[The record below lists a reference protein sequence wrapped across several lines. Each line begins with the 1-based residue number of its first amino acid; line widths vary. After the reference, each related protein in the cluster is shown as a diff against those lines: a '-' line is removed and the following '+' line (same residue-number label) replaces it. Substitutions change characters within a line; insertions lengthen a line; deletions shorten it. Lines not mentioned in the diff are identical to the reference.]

1 MNDVKVESKLSGRR
15 KRTIRKGRKVIGK
28 GGEYVKLH
36 SEWKCLGGTHYYV
49 QLLHAKKTKM

>member
-36 SEWKCLGGTHYYV
+36 SE
-49 QLLHAKKTKM
+49 